1 MNRTQN
7 VLYLMCFQIGGR
19 KEERNIIIYTVISR
33 SEKQE
38 SETELVQKLEDIY
51 NTGTFVQIQEMQD
64 MGDKL
69 RMIVMGHRR

>member
-1 MNRTQN
+1 
-7 VLYLMCFQIGGR
+7 MCFQIGER
-19 KEERNIIIYTVISR
+19 KEERNIIIYIVIFR